1 MSARETI
8 AAMINRLNRK
18 VAIVTGASAGIGRA
32 TARALAREGARVVV
46 ADVGVEGGQETVDL
60 ITGNGG
66 SAIFVRTDV
75 AQSADVKAMIQR
87 AIEEFGGVDLAFN
100 NAGIEGVQ
108 AAAADFADQDWNRV
122 LAINLTGVWLCM
134 KYEIPEMLKRG
145 GGAIVNCSSVA
156 GLVGFPGIAPYV
168 ASKHGV
174 VGLTKTAAL
183 DYATAD
189 IRINAIC
196 PGVID
201 TEMIHRFTHDS
212 PQAEEQMADMAPVQ
226 RMGRPEEIAE
236 AVVWLLSDASSFT
249 TGQAIAVDGGFV
261 TR

>member
-1 MSARETI
+1 MAY
-8 AAMINRLNRK
+8 RLSGK

-32 TARALAREGARVVV
+32 TARALACEGAHVVV
-46 ADVGVEGGQETVDL
+46 ADVAEQGGQETVDM
-60 ITGNGG
+60 IKCAGG

-75 AQSADVKAMIQR
+75 SSTDDVRAMIRR
-87 AIEEFGGVDLAFN
+87 ASEEFGGVDLAFN
-100 NAGIEGVQ
+100 NAGIEGTQ
-108 AAAADFADQDWNRV
+108 AAAADFSEKDWNRV
-122 LAINLTGVWLCM
+122 LSINLTGVWLCM

-174 VGLTKTAAL
+174 VGLTKTTAL
-183 DYATAD
+183 DYATTGL
-189 IRINAIC
+189 RINAIC

-201 TEMIHRFTHDS
+201 TEMIHRFTHED
-212 PQAEEQMADMAPVQ
+212 PNAEVQMADMAPVQ
-226 RMGRPEEIAE
+226 RMGRPEEIAD
-236 AVVWLLSDASSFT
+236 AVVWLLSDASSFV
-249 TGQAIAVDGGFV
+249 TGQAIAADGGFV